1 MNISEH
7 IADGEEQQ
15 KIAIESMLA
24 NTRVAVPGIVV
35 SFNSQNQT
43 AVIQP
48 ALKESIN
55 GESVQLP
62 QLLDVPVQFPRA
74 GGYCLTLPVKAGDEC
89 LVVFADMCIDGWW
102 QSGGVQSQTEKR
114 RHDLSDAIAIM
125 GITSVPKAVSD
136 YSGNTLQVR
145 NESGEAYLEI
155 SGNTITIRADNLIV
169 DVKNSIK
176 ATTPI
181 TSFDG
186 DVSTTGSFTGKGTS
200 ISNGNI
206 NLQGDINVSGSV
218 NTPAAIIG
226 NINFSE
232 HVHSGVIKGSDKT
245 EPPQKKEG

>member
-7 IADGEEQQ
+7 LADGEEQQ
-15 KIAIESMLA
+15 KMAMESILA

-35 SFNSQNQT
+35 SFNTQNQT

-48 ALKESIN
+48 AIKESIK

-62 QLLDVPVQFPRA
+62 QLLDVPVQFPHA

-89 LVVFADMCIDGWW
+89 LVIFADMCIDGWW

-125 GITSVPKAVSD
+125 GITSVPESVSG

-155 SGNTITIRADNLIV
+155 SDNTITIKADNLIV

-186 DVSTTGSFTGKGTS
+186 DISTTGSFTGKGTS
-200 ISNGNI
+200 ISDGNI
-206 NLQGDINVSGSV
+206 DLQGDINVSGSV
-218 NTPAAIIG
+218 NTPVAVIG

-232 HVHSGVIKGSDKT
+232 HVHGGVIKGGDET
-245 EPPQKKEG
+245 EPPLKKEG

>member
-1 MNISEH
+1 
-7 IADGEEQQ
+7 
-15 KIAIESMLA
+15 
-24 NTRVAVPGIVV
+24 
-35 SFNSQNQT
+35 
-43 AVIQP
+43 
-48 ALKESIN
+48 
-55 GESVQLP
+55 
-62 QLLDVPVQFPRA
+62 
-74 GGYCLTLPVKAGDEC
+74 
-89 LVVFADMCIDGWW
+89 
-102 QSGGVQSQTEKR
+102 
-114 RHDLSDAIAIM
+114 M

-186 DVSTTGSFTGKGTS
+186 NVSTTGSFTGKGTS